1 MWSKF
6 YDAASLSRAAAFDT
20 VHWSNFPCGYGYL
33 SDKPPPKL
41 TTTSFALLGLL
52 QRQPWSAY
60 ELTRFMRNSV
70 LRAVWPRAES
80 HLYSE
85 PKLLLKRG
93 FVDGHQE
100 QNGAR
105 KRTVYTITDAGG
117 EALREWLLEQRQS
130 EFHFEYELL
139 VRLAFAENLDLDHVR
154 GYLEQVR
161 QEALKD
167 GEEALFAVKAQLSN
181 TGYLTTYVAGP
192 YSGALIS
199 MIAEQ
204 IEARIL
210 WAENMLEQLQGFD
223 GEQPLQA
230 SCGVAIY
237 RQAQQ
242 RLEEL
247 LARHCQD

>member
-1 MWSKF
+1 
-6 YDAASLSRAAAFDT
+6 
-20 VHWSNFPCGYGYL
+20 L
-33 SDKPPPKL
+33 SDKPLPKL

-93 FVDGHQE
+93 FVDSHQE

-105 KRTVYTITDAGG
+105 KRTVYTITDAGR
-117 EALREWLLEQRQS
+117 EALQEWLLEQRQS

-154 GYLEQVR
+154 GYLGQVI

-167 GEEALFAVKAQLSN
+167 GEQALLAVKEQLGK
-181 TGYLTTYVAGP
+181 TDYLAGYVAGP

-199 MIAEQ
+199 LIAEQ
-204 IEARIL
+204 IESRIL
-210 WAENMLEQLQGFD
+210 WAESMLEQLQAFD
-223 GEQPLQA
+223 GTQPLQT
-230 SCGVAIY
+230 SSGVDIY
-237 RQAQQ
+237 RQVQQ
-242 RLEEL
+242 RLEGL
-247 LARHCQD
+247 LARHDRG